1 VVLDVKTKE
10 FCADA
15 KKMVYD
21 EHIIQLAAYRNGL
34 DMPDAMCGNV
44 FVSVSEPG
52 LVKVEMHDEEE
63 LQRGWRIFQGL
74 LSLWKEIKKFD
85 PAF

>member
-1 VVLDVKTKE
+1 
-10 FCADA
+10 
-15 KKMVYD
+15 
-21 EHIIQLAAYRNGL
+21 
-34 DMPDAMCGNV
+34 
-44 FVSVSEPG
+44 
-52 LVKVEMHDEEE
+52 MHDEEE